1 MDIILRG
8 VPYMI
13 EKYGFVYIWFDRK
26 HKRYY
31 IGSHW
36 GHENDGYICSSRWMR
51 KAYKRRPEDFKR
63 KTISKVFTNRKELL
77 LEEHRWLSMIK
88 DNELKNRYYNMT
100 KHLNG
105 HWSAEDNVKSISEK
119 ISIKTKQAMNT
130 PEIREKYLEGLAKR
144 DTKSSD
150 PVVREKRSKSMKGKN
165 VGKIT
170 VKFATGKGKAFHVT
184 KDDPRLLSGEVIHV
198 TQGLKR
204 GPHSEER
211 KDHLR
216 KTSHFHEINSIKK
229 KCDHC
234 EFIGLA
240 PHLSRYHND
249 KCKKKP
255 ITLTCVG

>member
-31 IGSHW
+31 IGLHW
-36 GHENDGYICSSRWMR
+36 GHENDDYICSSTWMLQ
-51 KAYKRRPEDFKR
+51 AYKRRPEDFKR
-63 KTISKVFTNRKELL
+63 RILEKIYTNKKDLYECERK
-77 LEEHRWLSMIK
+77 WLSLIK
-88 DNELKNRYYNMT
+88 DHEIKIRYYNLSKNT
-100 KHLNG
+100 GYGWVN
-105 HWSAEDNVKSISEK
+105 ENNVVKQKEK
-119 ISIKTKQAMNT
+119 IAIKTKEAMWE

-211 KDHLR
+211 KEQLR
-216 KTSHFHEINSIKK
+216 KTSRFHEINSIKK